1 MRKRVFAVLLTAAMF
16 VQGIAIP
23 AAGEELVISDEGFTE
38 DTVIDDTFVNST
50 EEELVTDEDAEDL
63 YSWSEEEELFFE
75 DEVIADELIE
85 ETAEDGDLIPEEA
98 TAGEEVLTDLYDAD
112 DKEEIFESAEG
123 DELFPEMADVLT
135 DKDGLTEED
144 SVKRQAAE
152 NFRNAAQNIIAS
164 MVSFSDEPDMVGSST
179 ATKKNAAALLKT
191 CLLRSSKADE
201 EGNHYITGTT
211 SVSGV
216 SASAGI
222 YYLEDDNEFFFELK
236 MDQDIEGVKCVSEI
250 SMTIPYDIG
259 YGADIAYFLDTA
271 SSGDQMVAARVGIS
285 EPSTY
290 KGTETLDFNVETLDT
305 DLMDFEIQDLANSM
319 LKAGLA
325 YWNSLLLDKA
335 KISMQTFRFDAYKMS
350 HKHSYKDVVSKPAS
364 ASAAGSARVICE
376 TCNNIKSIRTIKKLG
391 SIRLDFV
398 KLTYNGAVLKPSV
411 TVKDVDGGTISSD
424 YYDLDFSDPESKK
437 AGTYTVTVTM
447 KGNYSGSKTLTYTI
461 VMPTASTPAE
471 PKLKS
476 ASNGKDG
483 ISIQFYKVSDADSYV
498 IYRNYKGNWK
508 QIKTLGINN
517 SKLKKSGNKL
527 TYTDT
532 TVKNKYGV
540 KYIYSVAAA
549 RKGEVSSFNAKGK
562 EITRL
567 KPPSI
572 TSTSRNGTSV
582 TVKWSKV
589 SCRAYIL
596 EYCDAS
602 VKPYK
607 FVKCKAT
614 TGNSKTVKGLKKG
627 KVYAFRVRSYIKG
640 SSGGTIFS
648 QYSKVRYVTVK

>member
-23 AAGEELVISDEGFTE
+23 AAGEELDEGFTE

-63 YSWSEEEELFFE
+63 YSESEEEELFFE

-85 ETAEDGDLIPEEA
+85 ETAEGEDLIPEA
-98 TAGEEVLTDLYDAD
+98 AEEVLSDLYDAD
-112 DKEEIFESAEG
+112 DNEEIIESAEG
-123 DELFPEMADVLT
+123 DELFPETEDVLT
-135 DKDGLTEED
+135 DKEGLIEED

-152 NFRNAAQNIIAS
+152 NFQNAAQSIIAS
-164 MVSFSDEPDMVGSST
+164 MVSFSDEPDMVGSSV

-191 CLLRSSKADE
+191 CLIRSKKADE

-211 SVSGV
+211 KVSGV
-216 SASAGI
+216 SAAAAI
-222 YYLEDDNEFFFELK
+222 YYLGDDNEFFFELK
-236 MDQDIEGVKCVSEI
+236 MDQDIEGVKYVSEI

-271 SSGDQMVAARVGIS
+271 SSGDQMVAARAEIS

-290 KGTETLDFNVETLDT
+290 KGTEDLDFNVETLDT

-319 LKAGLA
+319 LKAGMA
-325 YWNSLLLDKA
+325 YWNSLLLNKA
-335 KISMQTFRFDAYKMS
+335 KISMQTFRFDTYKMS
-350 HKHSYKDVVSKPAS
+350 HKHSYKEVVSKPAS
-364 ASAAGSARVICE
+364 ASAAGSVRVICE
-376 TCNNIKSIRTIKKLG
+376 TCSNIRSIKTIKKLG
-391 SIRLDFV
+391 SIRLDYV
-398 KLTYNGAVLKPSV
+398 KLTYNGAVLRPSV
-411 TVKDVDGGTISSD
+411 TVRDVDGGTISSD
-424 YYDLDFSDPESKK
+424 YYDLDYSDPKSRS

-447 KGNYSGSKTLTYTI
+447 KGNYTGSKTLTYTI

-471 PKLKS
+471 PKLK
-476 ASNGKDG
+476 AVSNGKDG
-483 ISIQFYKVSDADSYV
+483 ISIQFYKVSNADSYL

-508 QIKTLGINN
+508 RIKTLSIND
-517 SKLKKSGNKL
+517 SKLIGKGNKL

-532 TVKNKYGV
+532 SVKNKYGA

-549 RKGEVSSFNAKGK
+549 RKGDVSSFNAKGK

-572 TSTSRNGTSV
+572 TSITRNGTSV

-589 SCRAYIL
+589 SCRAYVL

-607 FVKCKAT
+607 FVKCTPTAGRSRT
-614 TGNSKTVKGLKKG
+614 IRGLTKG
-627 KVYAFRVRSYIKG
+627 KVYAFRVRSYIAG
-640 SSGGTIFS
+640 SSGGAIFS
-648 QYSKVRYVTVK
+648 QYSKVRYVPVK